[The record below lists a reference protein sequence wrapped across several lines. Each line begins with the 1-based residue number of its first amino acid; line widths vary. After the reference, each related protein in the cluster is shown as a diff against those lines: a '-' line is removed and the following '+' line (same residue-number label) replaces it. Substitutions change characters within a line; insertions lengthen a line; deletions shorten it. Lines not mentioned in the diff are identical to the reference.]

1 MTLLMVA
8 VVIVVVV
15 LVVAL
20 LGRPEVRAV
29 GEHVGVGGDDE
40 DVLIEGGDRQ
50 EEPLL
55 RGA

>member
-1 MTLLMVA
+1 MVA